1 LRGVTPLSGR
11 ELELLKDARRAVLAT
26 LARDGTPRLVPI
38 AFVFADGVLYTPID
52 EKPKTVADPRDLA
65 RVHDIEQRPDVSVLV
80 DEWDEDWT
88 RLGWLRLHGN
98 ARLIEPRGG
107 SVPEHANAVS
117 LLRAKY
123 LQYAS
128 HALETRPIIRVDV
141 QHATSWFAT

>member
-1 LRGVTPLSGR
+1 
-11 ELELLKDARRAVLAT
+11 
-26 LARDGTPRLVPI
+26 
-38 AFVFADGVLYTPID
+38 
-52 EKPKTVADPRDLA
+52 
-65 RVHDIEQRPDVSVLV
+65 
-80 DEWDEDWT
+80 
-88 RLGWLRLHGN
+88 
-98 ARLIEPRGG
+98 LIEPRGG